1 MKNKVG
7 LIKRLGILALL
18 LACLGFVTFT
28 PNTQAV
34 SAIPCCSSCP
44 LPPPLDPEYVP
55 VYCASQCQTSDRDCQ
70 QACEAYVLYCASHC
84 DNGC

>member
-18 LACLGFVTFT
+18 LACLGFVNFS

-34 SAIPCCSSCP
+34 SALPCCSSCP
-44 LPPPLDPEYVP
+44 LPPPFDPEEAEAYCLNLCQYSTHTCYNDCINNVY
-55 VYCASQCQTSDRDCQ
+55 YCAG
-70 QACEAYVLYCASHC
+70 HC
-84 DNGC
+84 YPGC